1 MDPGTDARDVLQGQ
15 AVRLKNG
22 WIGIV
27 NRGQADIMGKASF
40 CPLVLYADRRNT
52 VVPCRLLRTGSQDL
66 TKKVGNADRSWNV
79 QMPMAEARKKEL
91 EFFKGSKHYS
101 DLKNVGTGFLSSKL
115 STHLINAIRKQLPII
130 QHSINDGIVGLDR
143 ELQSLGGP
151 AVTTRGQM
159 VHLILQVCLPS
170 LLALLQKHIT
180 SSLFSLHLRRCKE
193 SNELMCF
200 CVVHFRGSMWTGCRF
215 SGRVQ

>member
-1 MDPGTDARDVLQGQ
+1 
-15 AVRLKNG
+15 
-22 WIGIV
+22 
-27 NRGQADIMGKASF
+27 
-40 CPLVLYADRRNT
+40 
-52 VVPCRLLRTGSQDL
+52 
-66 TKKVGNADRSWNV
+66 
-79 QMPMAEARKKEL
+79 MPMAEARKKEL

-130 QHSINDGIVGLDR
+130 QHSDQR
-143 ELQSLGGP
+143 RHRRP
-151 AVTTRGQM
+151 RPRAAVSRRPCRDHPRSKWST
-159 VHLILQVCLPS
+159 LILQVCLPS